1 MNALISAS
9 DIKTFYSALHCLSRF
24 SETFWLSCSSRNSGQ
39 AQIRLSAINPTNS
52 AFCMFAFD
60 PDFFLS
66 VSTSDQKIECQI
78 QLKTILSILRTRG
91 RNVERLSLSLTDNTP
106 TCRFTLTLHCHH
118 SILKT
123 HNLTYSPK
131 RGLLPTADPNPP
143 NFLCLNASTASEW
156 LDHFLS
162 SSRTGEITLLCTPDS
177 CIARSKEEEIPEGR
191 GQIRRSIATEVKIAV
206 EEFKDYCV
214 LEDVKLTFSLREF
227 KATVALAE
235 SLGVPLEMNFSDGD
249 EPLFVRLRVESAVAG
264 EFVIATTRGDRT
276 AGTGGGATAGE
287 EGQTRATTAAQQ
299 AQAAGI
305 AASVASSS
313 SARQTGSRTTS
324 SSHNRQADTSNTNT
338 SSSSMLSH
346 PAPAAT
352 SANRTIPNQSTP
364 LPSNH
369 TLRETNQPPSE
380 QLSVPP
386 HHRCNVPEQG
396 EESDEETQP
405 LFFPGCESQLSL
417 QPTPSSPSAPAP
429 EVTFVQP
436 TPVAMGGD
444 PDEFF
449 AAQAS
454 STQSTSGGGDDAKM
468 ASQHP
473 ELVGSVGSDS
483 DSDTSQRG
491 GNGRS
496 RKRFKPLF

>member
-24 SETFWLSCSSRNSGQ
+24 SETFWLSCNSRNNGQ

-91 RNVERLSLSLTDNTP
+91 RNVERLALSLTDTTP

-118 SILKT
+118 SIVKT

-143 NFLCLNASTASEW
+143 NFFCLNASTASEW

-191 GQIRRSIATEVKIAV
+191 GQIRKSIATEVKIAV

-214 LEDVKLTFSLREF
+214 LDDVKLTFSLREF

-235 SLGVPLEMNFSDGD
+235 SLGVPLEVNFSDGD

-276 AGTGGGATAGE
+276 TAAGAGATAGE
-287 EGQTRATTAAQQ
+287 EGQTRGSAAPQQ

-313 SARQTGSRTTS
+313 SARQTGSRSTS
-324 SSHNRQADTSNTNT
+324 SSNNPQAVSLNTDT

-346 PAPAAT
+346 PAAAA
-352 SANRTIPNQSTP
+352 SSVNRTIPNQSTP
-364 LPSNH
+364 LPA
-369 TLRETNQPPSE
+369 NQPPRQST
-380 QLSVPP
+380 QPP
-386 HHRCNVPEQG
+386 LQPPLPSHHRNDAEQG
-396 EESDEETQP
+396 TESDEETQP
-405 LFFPGCESQLSL
+405 LFFPGGESQVSL
-417 QPTPSSPSAPAP
+417 QPTPSSPSAPP
-429 EVTFVQP
+429 EVTFVRP

-444 PDEFF
+444 PAEFF

-454 STQSTSGGGDDAKM
+454 STQSTNGGGDDVKM
-468 ASQHP
+468 ASHQP
-473 ELVGSVGSDS
+473 GLVDSLGSDS

-491 GNGRS
+491 ENGAP